1 MEDAFLDAARGL
13 LTFDEA
19 ACAARVLAFVAG
31 LPPDARI
38 AVVTSGGTTVPL
50 ERNTVRFIDNFSTGG
65 RGAACAEG
73 LLGAGYAVI
82 FVTRRGSVFPFARAP
97 GGGALDGAA
106 LYRMA
111 SDGSAHAYLESVKLQ
126 IASADAAR
134 RMLALEFV
142 SVFDYLTLLHLTAL
156 ALRPVGRR
164 ALVVLACAVSD
175 FYLPPSSMGEHKIQS
190 RGSDGLSLDLR
201 EVPKLL
207 GAYKCAVT
215 REGAW
220 APEAVVVSFKL
231 ETNSAILVAKAACAL
246 AKYGVDLVVANQL
259 QTYKRRVT
267 LVGVDAEVRVGR
279 GVIRVHGGAIRGD
292 EIEDVAVDGV
302 NLQTLEGTERELE
315 CMLVTALVATHAES

>member
-1 MEDAFLDAARGL
+1 
-13 LTFDEA
+13 
-19 ACAARVLAFVAG
+19 
-31 LPPDARI
+31 
-38 AVVTSGGTTVPL
+38 
-50 ERNTVRFIDNFSTGG
+50 
-65 RGAACAEG
+65 
-73 LLGAGYAVI
+73 
-82 FVTRRGSVFPFARAP
+82 
-97 GGGALDGAA
+97 
-106 LYRMA
+106 
-111 SDGSAHAYLESVKLQ
+111 
-126 IASADAAR
+126 
-134 RMLALEFV
+134 MLALEFV

-231 ETNSAILVAKAACAL
+231 ETNSAILVAKVTSVTINKAACAL